1 MTDLTSS
8 AETFLT
14 IFNVIWSFLSTPRFV
29 IGSIQFSF
37 KTFIIGF
44 IILDLAC
51 MFIRGVFLDE

>member
-8 AETFLT
+8 AETFLA

-37 KTFIIGF
+37 KSFIIGF
-44 IILDLAC
+44 IILDFAC
-51 MFIRGVFLDE
+51 MFIRGVILDD